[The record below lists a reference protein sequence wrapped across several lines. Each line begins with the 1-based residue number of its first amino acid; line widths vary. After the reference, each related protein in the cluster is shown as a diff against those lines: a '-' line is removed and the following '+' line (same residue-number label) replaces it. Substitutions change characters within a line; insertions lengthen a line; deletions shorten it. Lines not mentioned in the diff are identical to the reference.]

1 MNTKRISAAI
11 SFGLATLL
19 AGAEAKTRSFHSD
32 LLFVPQATT
41 EEENSQQGNDAMDEE
56 SVSQDPKEREAR
68 LTKNMRY
75 NGGGCDITALTPG
88 HSCFFD
94 QVWPRALPLIPLK
107 QSTIAFAGQI
117 SKMQPYLSEDR
128 THIYTEITI
137 RIEEVFKNPPNSK
150 IPSGQTVVI
159 NQIGGTIRMTSGQ
172 VVHDGTRIDFL
183 GKTHL
188 GGRYVLF
195 AKGIHGGKDLTLIRG
210 YELRDG
216 QVFKL
221 RENGSPGPTL
231 VSTIPGAANTLSL
244 EKAFLQ
250 AVRKAA
256 LQGKEAHRAGCAY
269 VAPQ

>member
-1 MNTKRISAAI
+1 
-11 SFGLATLL
+11 
-19 AGAEAKTRSFHSD
+19 
-32 LLFVPQATT
+32 
-41 EEENSQQGNDAMDEE
+41 
-56 SVSQDPKEREAR
+56 
-68 LTKNMRY
+68 
-75 NGGGCDITALTPG
+75 
-88 HSCFFD
+88 
-94 QVWPRALPLIPLK
+94 
-107 QSTIAFAGQI
+107 
-117 SKMQPYLSEDR
+117 MQPYLSEDR

-137 RIEEVFKNPPNSK
+137 RIEEIFKNPPNSK

-183 GKTHL
+183 GKTHV

-195 AKGIHGGKDLTLIRG
+195 AKGIHGGNDLTLIRG

-221 RENGSPGPTL
+221 IGNGSPGPT
-231 VSTIPGAANTLSL
+231 PGAANSLSQ

-256 LQGKEAHRAGCAY
+256 LQGKEG
-269 VAPQ
+269 